1 MEAQRF
7 DSLSRSLVTAGSR
20 RTLLGAPAVGVLA
33 ALGLD
38 DAAGKKKSRRK
49 KKKCKDGKQ
58 FCNGSCV
65 PTANDPRNCGS
76 CGNRCQI
83 NGICVAG
90 TCQCSTGSCPS
101 VNSGAQCC
109 GSGMACECFT
119 VGNPFGFTDPSTCKP
134 VNCPLEQQCIG
145 PKCQACCPPGLTCDR
160 STGTCL
166 Q

>member
-65 PTANDPRNCGS
+65 LW
-76 CGNRCQI
+76 
-83 NGICVAG
+83 
-90 TCQCSTGSCPS
+90 
-101 VNSGAQCC
+101 
-109 GSGMACECFT
+109 
-119 VGNPFGFTDPSTCKP
+119 KP
-134 VNCPLEQQCIG
+134 VPDQRHLRRGYVPMQHRFL
-145 PKCQACCPPGLTCDR
+145 P
-160 STGTCL
+160 
-166 Q
+166 